1 MLIHDDKRQ
10 VFRLLLKYLKKS
22 KENSFRTNTSFGTCT
37 HSGSRISTRIRDAS
51 NANYN
56 AVRQVLSKSNILM
69 CWFHV
74 MLNMKKNYR
83 APLSKEKYQ
92 TLLEDLGRLHYT
104 TSKAELHK
112 LVLKLEEDLNVKKSE
127 NVLKYVMTWMTN
139 ISIIR
144 F

>member
-1 MLIHDDKRQ
+1 
-10 VFRLLLKYLKKS
+10 
-22 KENSFRTNTSFGTCT
+22 
-37 HSGSRISTRIRDAS
+37 
-51 NANYN
+51 
-56 AVRQVLSKSNILM
+56 M

-74 MLNMKKNYR
+74 MLNMKKNCR

-112 LVLKLEEDLNVKKSE
+112 LVLKFEEDLNVKKSE